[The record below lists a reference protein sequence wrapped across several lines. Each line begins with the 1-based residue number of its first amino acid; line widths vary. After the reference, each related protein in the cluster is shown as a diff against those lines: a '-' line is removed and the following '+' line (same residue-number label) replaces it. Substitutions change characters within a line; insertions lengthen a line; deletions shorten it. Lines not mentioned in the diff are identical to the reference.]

1 VKVLAANHI
10 GRSSRKKVF
19 LVEPDVQKAKE
30 AFARVVR
37 EHQKAVYAVA
47 LSKLGNAHDAEDVK
61 QEVFIEAWRNMEN
74 LRNIEKISGWLYKA
88 TLNRCRDH
96 FRKKSR
102 RKRREEQFAETAAP
116 PPRPSAEDR
125 ESIEA
130 MSRAISMLPERIRTV
145 VMLKHLAEL
154 SYAEISQMTGLS
166 KTKIDGRLR
175 AGKKKLRQMLIDM
188 GIGVD

>member
-1 VKVLAANHI
+1 
-10 GRSSRKKVF
+10 
-19 LVEPDVQKAKE
+19 VESDVQKARE
-30 AFARVVR
+30 IFARVVR

-61 QEVFIEAWRNMEN
+61 QEVFVEAWRNMEN

-88 TLNRCRDH
+88 TINKCRDH
-96 FRKKSR
+96 FREKSR
-102 RKRREEQFAETAAP
+102 RKRREDRFSEVAP
-116 PPRPSAEDR
+116 VPEPSAEDR

-175 AGKKKLRQMLIDM
+175 AGKKRLRQMLMEM